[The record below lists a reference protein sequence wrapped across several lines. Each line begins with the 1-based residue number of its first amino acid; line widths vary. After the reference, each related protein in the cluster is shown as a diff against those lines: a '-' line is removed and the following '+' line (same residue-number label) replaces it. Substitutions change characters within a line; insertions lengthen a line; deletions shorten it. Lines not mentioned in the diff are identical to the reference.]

1 MTENPY
7 DLFGQ
12 VPVYTH
18 DIALW
23 LVCIPKM
30 DPGSP
35 RAHWYTRGWDVAN
48 KIRRAK
54 IEGTFG
60 DLTPPGQSLDPSRW
74 DFMQPPLGYF
84 GRLPPIR

>member
-1 MTENPY
+1 MIENPY
-7 DLFGQ
+7 DLFGE

-23 LVCIPKM
+23 LVCVPKM

-35 RAHWYTRGWDVAN
+35 RAHWYTRGWDVAF

-54 IEGTFG
+54 INGEFG
-60 DLTPPGQSLDPSRW
+60 ALTPPAHPLDRSRW
-74 DFMQPPLGYF
+74 AFMQPPSGYCSH
-84 GRLPPIR
+84 LPPIR